1 MSGKHGSQQSGDRDL
16 ARTFDRI
23 VLITG
28 AASGIGAETARR
40 LSSPEVGLVLHTRK
54 NAEGLRT
61 VAEACERQGAAVEMV
76 VGDLADPAVA
86 AAIVAAARARFGRVD
101 QIVSNAAQAVR
112 STLGEVRPEDLEQA
126 FATMPTALL
135 RLVNA
140 AGADLEASDWGRVVV
155 VSSFVAHVFGTAG
168 IHFPSTSAAKGA
180 LEALAR
186 SMAVQL
192 APNGVTVNCVVPGF
206 TRKDP
211 SGHFA
216 ATTAALEKAIS
227 VTPTGRLTEP
237 ADVAAS
243 ILFLLSREA
252 RQITGQALHVDGG
265 LTLP

>member
-1 MSGKHGSQQSGDRDL
+1 M

-40 LSSPEVGLVLHTRK
+40 LSAPGVGLVLHTRK
-54 NAEGLRT
+54 NAESLGE
-61 VAEACERQGAAVEMV
+61 VAEICGRKGAVVEMV
-76 VGDLADPAVA
+76 VGDLADPDVPAKM
-86 AAIVAAARARFGRVD
+86 VAAARERFGRVD
-101 QIVSNAAQAVR
+101 QIVSNAAQAAR

-140 AGADLEASDWGRVVV
+140 AMADLAASEWGRVVV
-155 VSSFVAHVFGTAG
+155 VSSFVAHIFGTAD
-168 IHFPSTSAAKGA
+168 IHFPATSAGKGA
-180 LEALAR
+180 LEALAK

-192 APNGVTVNCVVPGF
+192 APKGVTVNCVVPGF

-211 SGHFA
+211 KGHFA
-216 ATTAALEKAIS
+216 ATSSALEKAIA

-237 ADVAAS
+237 ADVAAA
-243 ILFLLSREA
+243 IQFLLSREA
-252 RQITGQALHVDGG
+252 SQITGQALHVDGG